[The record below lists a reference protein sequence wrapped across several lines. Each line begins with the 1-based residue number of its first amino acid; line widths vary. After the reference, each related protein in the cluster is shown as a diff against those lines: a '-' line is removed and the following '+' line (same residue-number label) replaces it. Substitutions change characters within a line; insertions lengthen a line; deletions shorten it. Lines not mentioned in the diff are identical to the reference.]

1 MEKFVRPTKIIRTGL
16 VCAAFMLLPC
26 SVFGQSAPAPTP
38 SPAASTP
45 RGQSADPREEEQPR
59 EGPTQAGRGTS
70 QTNDQHFIKE
80 AADGGMA
87 EVELGQL
94 AADKASNA
102 EVKEFAQRM
111 VKDHSQANDQLKQ
124 IASQKGL
131 PLPSSLSPKDQATK
145 NKPSKLSGDA
155 FDQAYMSDM
164 LKDHKTDIAAFQ
176 KETTS
181 GKDPDLKQF
190 ASQTL
195 PTLKEHL
202 KQAKSVSPKLTSST
216 TG

>member
-1 MEKFVRPTKIIRTGL
+1 MEKFVRSTKMIRTGL
-16 VCAAFMLLPC
+16 VCAAFMILPC

-45 RGQSADPREEEQPR
+45 SGQSADPRQDEQSR
-59 EGPTQAGRGTS
+59 GGATQAGPGTS

-94 AADKASNA
+94 AADKASRP

-124 IASQKGL
+124 IAMQKGVT
-131 PLPSSLSPKDQATK
+131 LPSAPSKKNEATK
-145 NKPSKLSGDA
+145 DKIGRA
-155 FDQAYMSDM
+155 
-164 LKDHKTDIAAFQ
+164 H
-176 KETTS
+176 
-181 GKDPDLKQF
+181 
-190 ASQTL
+190 
-195 PTLKEHL
+195 
-202 KQAKSVSPKLTSST
+202 V
-216 TG
+216 